1 MDSLPRHLKGT
12 MSPRGIDGAAEPE
25 SMTLKEAAQ
34 YLHRHYTTVYRLV
47 HAREPP
53 AFRLSKDWRVKRPDL
68 EDGSRRREDA
78 RKKRTQAQTQ
88 VEALSA
94 AAAVGAE
101 IKERSWPCPWT

>member
-1 MDSLPRHLKGT
+1 MSTPQGKPPFGLLEERGIDGLTSSDLKAT

-53 AFRLSKDWRVKRPDL
+53 AFLLSKDWRVKRPDL

-78 RKKRTQAQTQ
+78 RKSGRKPKPRW
-88 VEALSA
+88 
-94 AAAVGAE
+94 
-101 IKERSWPCPWT
+101 RR